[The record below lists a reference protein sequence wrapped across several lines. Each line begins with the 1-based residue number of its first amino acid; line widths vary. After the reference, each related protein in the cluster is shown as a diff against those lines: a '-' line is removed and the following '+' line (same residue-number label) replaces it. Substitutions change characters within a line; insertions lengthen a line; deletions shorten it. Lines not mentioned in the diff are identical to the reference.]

1 MGIKDLVWI
10 LYILGLGCLFYLA
23 AKESVGKGKIFFY
36 MALYIDM
43 VVLMFLVVS
52 ICRRDGI

>member
-10 LYILGLGCLFYLA
+10 IYLLGLGCLSYLA
-23 AKESVGKGKIFFY
+23 AKEIVGKDKIFFY

-43 VVLMFLVVS
+43 VVLMFLIVS
-52 ICRRDGI
+52 ICRREGI

>member
-10 LYILGLGCLFYLA
+10 IYLLGLGCLSYLA
-23 AKESVGKGKIFFY
+23 AKESIGKGKIFFY

-52 ICRRDGI
+52 ICIRDGI

>member
-10 LYILGLGCLFYLA
+10 IYLLGLGCLFYLA

-43 VVLMFLVVS
+43 VVLMFLMVS

>member
-10 LYILGLGCLFYLA
+10 IYLLGLGYLSYLA

-43 VVLMFLVVS
+43 IILMFLIVS

>member
-10 LYILGLGCLFYLA
+10 LYLLGLGCLFYLA

-43 VVLMFLVVS
+43 VVLMFLIVS

>member
-10 LYILGLGCLFYLA
+10 IYLLGLGCLFYLA
-23 AKESVGKGKIFFY
+23 AKESAGKGKIFFY

-43 VVLMFLVVS
+43 IILMFLIVS
-52 ICRRDGI
+52 ICRRNGI

>member
-10 LYILGLGCLFYLA
+10 IYLLSLGCLSYLA

-43 VVLMFLVVS
+43 IILMFLVVS

>member
-10 LYILGLGCLFYLA
+10 LYLLGLGCLFYLA